1 MQFIFLI
8 FDQTFLTH
16 FIMKKNTLLL
26 SALAF
31 LYLTTPA
38 EAQLLKKIQNA
49 ASQGAQNAINKKVE
63 SEAEKAA
70 SKELDKMFT
79 GMIGEPAETETEYLF
94 SGYMVMEVTS
104 TDKKGKKEEPVKI
117 NYLLSPSSE
126 YNGMWFQDEKNP
138 EMQTSTILDGKNQ
151 ATIILIND
159 GSSKSSMAIKMDQQ
173 TLQNWVDEEVEEEI
187 STPDYKLEKTGNTKS
202 ILGFECEEYLI
213 ASEDGQAQYWV
224 TKEPI
229 EGFSMFSPQS
239 NPMAP
244 NQGMDRYS
252 SLFSNAPKGTFME
265 MIFKANDGSISEM
278 KVISLEK
285 NKPQR
290 YTMAD
295 YPNLMKGMN

>member
-8 FDQTFLTH
+8 FGQTFLTH

-26 SALAF
+26 SVLAF
-31 LYLTTPA
+31 LFLIHTA

-49 ASQGAQNAINKKVE
+49 ATQGAQNAISKKVE
-63 SEAEKAA
+63 SEAENAT
-70 SKELDKMFT
+70 SKELDKMIE
-79 GMIGEPAETETEYLF
+79 GMVGEPANTESEYLF
-94 SGYMVMEVTS
+94 SGYMIMEVAS
-104 TDKKGKKEEPVKI
+104 SDKKGKKEEPVKI
-117 NYLLSPSSE
+117 NYLLSPSTE
-126 YNGMWFQDEKNP
+126 YTGMWFQDETNP

-159 GSSKSSMAIKMDQQ
+159 GKSKSSMAIKMDQQ
-173 TLQNWVDEEVEEEI
+173 TLQNWVDEEVEEQV
-187 STPDYKLEKTGNTKS
+187 STPDYKLEKTGNKKT

-213 ASEDGQAQYWV
+213 TTEDGQAQYWV

-229 EGFSMFSPQS
+229 EGFSMFSPQT

-265 MIFKANDGSISEM
+265 MIFKSNDGSISEM

-290 YTMAD
+290 YQMAD
-295 YPNLMKGMN
+295 YPNLMNGMN